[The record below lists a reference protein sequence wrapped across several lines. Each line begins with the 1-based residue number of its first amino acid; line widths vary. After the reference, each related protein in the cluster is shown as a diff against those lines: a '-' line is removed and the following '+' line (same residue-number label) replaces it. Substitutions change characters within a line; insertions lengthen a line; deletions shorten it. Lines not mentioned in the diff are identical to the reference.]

1 VMRQTLLNFARRQL
15 GLKNLADYVESRGAM
30 LGVGNL
36 PIGTVIDVGANRG
49 RHTRRFRRRFPDAQ
63 ILAIEPVPALHRELA
78 AWACGHAESVQTF
91 NVALSHEQ
99 GAATFYV
106 HRRSSIW
113 STLKPPAGDEAGD
126 YEPISV
132 AVETLD
138 NLVAPLELDD
148 EILIKIDAEGCD
160 LDVIRGGRATLE
172 RSAAVVVEASFFPTR
187 YGDEAPVFEEILTE
201 LSALGFCYRGNVR
214 CGWDRG
220 VCVAADALFV
230 HRRIAGL
237 LAG

>member
-1 VMRQTLLNFARRQL
+1 MRQTLLNFARRRL

-36 PIGTVIDVGANRG
+36 PIRTVIDVGANRG
-49 RHTRRFRRRFPDAQ
+49 RHTRRFRRRFPDAR

-78 AWACGHAESVQTF
+78 AWACGQAGAVQTF
-91 NVALSHEQ
+91 NVALSRER

-106 HRRSSIW
+106 HRSASIW
-113 STLKPPAGDEAGD
+113 STLKPPAGDADD
-126 YEPISV
+126 YEPIAV

-138 NLVAPLELDD
+138 GLVGPLALNDD
-148 EILIKIDAEGCD
+148 VLIKIDAEGCD
-160 LDVIRGGRATLE
+160 LDVIRGGRATLA

-187 YGDEAPVFEEILTE
+187 YGDAAPVFEDILTE

-230 HRRIAGL
+230 HRRAARR